1 MYMRFHS
8 STAQSLMLLER
19 MLLLLKQLR
28 MMGNWVGPW
37 TPMLAEKS
45 LGANVD
51 VNIESKNATLT
62 VQHSLPRNT
71 QENTKTDSIEGGFL
85 SLQEAVWFTMILIG
99 QIEVLA

>member
-1 MYMRFHS
+1 
-8 STAQSLMLLER
+8 
-19 MLLLLKQLR
+19 
-28 MMGNWVGPW
+28 
-37 TPMLAEKS
+37 MLAEKS

-85 SLQEAVWFTMILIG
+85 SLQEAVWFTIPVV
-99 QIEVLA
+99 VLAIMPPHCTGSCHPLGIGIELGSTV